1 MAEGKGGLGT
11 YLRLQLAYGLEFAI
25 WGCWSYAVGTFCSD
39 NNIAQGW
46 LYSAFALGALF
57 APVFG
62 PIADKKFAAQKVF
75 AFMQLICG
83 ASLFACHALAQKAA
97 ESGLAAKAVE
107 GAPVSPGIAWI
118 VMMFI
123 AGLMFMPSIPLL
135 NAILFKHIPN
145 KDKASLVFIF
155 GTIGWILVN
164 LAIGKDKTF
173 NFGNFYQLDGALAI
187 FLALYA
193 LTLPNTPPEGA
204 ASGGDPFGFKAFKL
218 FGKFQFFLFILCAT
232 LVGIFGSNYYFAF
245 VGQCF
250 PEKGVLNQFSELIFM
265 ALLAVAVAKCGLKWV
280 LTLGMVAWGVR
291 YLCFVS
297 GDDKLAL
304 VGILC
309 HGVAYAFLYTA
320 AYMYGDKVAPKEMK
334 ASVQALIA
342 FMLLGV
348 AQFLSGVAAD
358 KMLQNFPADQASAP
372 AVTAPAADVV
382 APEEEAAP
390 TEALFSFASV
400 AYAQDESIDQ
410 AVEGVKEAVA
420 DSAENVVENAAEA
433 VDAAQEAVADA
444 AEATQEAV
452 ADVVD
457 NASETVSDAVES
469 TQEAAADAVDAA
481 TETVS
486 DAVEA
491 TQEAA
496 ADVVDAAQ
504 ETVSEAVDST
514 QEAVADVVDD
524 ATEAVSDAVDATTE
538 AVSGAVD
545 SVTDALSDAAETV
558 TEAVAGDAEGA
569 ATETTEATAE
579 PAAKKSFIESLKTV
593 WSQEQWAKYDWTKI
607 WGIPAVFCLFW
618 AVVFALL
625 AKEPKAA
632 EDEE

>member
-25 WGCWSYAVGTFCSD
+25 WGCWSYAVGTFCSQ

-83 ASLFACHALAQKAA
+83 GALFACHALAQKAA

-135 NAILFKHIPN
+135 NAIVFKHIPDKN
-145 KDKASLVFIF
+145 KASLVFIF

-164 LAIGKDKTF
+164 LVIGKDRFF
-173 NFGNFYQLDGALAI
+173 NFGNFYMLDGGLAI
-187 FLALYA
+187 FLAIYA
-193 LTLPNTPPEGA
+193 LTLPNTPPAGA

-218 FGKFQFFLFILCAT
+218 FGKFQFFIFILCAT

-291 YLCFVS
+291 YLCFAS

-358 KMLQNFPADQASAP
+358 TMIEKFPAQASTP
-372 AVTAPAADVV
+372 AVTAPAENAPEVA

-390 TEALFSFASV
+390 AEAALFSFASV
-400 AYAQDESIDQ
+400 AYAQDESID
-410 AVEGVKEAVA
+410 
-420 DSAENVVENAAEA
+420 NV
-433 VDAAQEAVADA
+433 VDAAQDAVSDAADA
-444 AEATQEAV
+444 ATDAVSDTIDSAQDAVSDAVDTATDAV
-452 ADVVD
+452 SDTVDAAQDAISDAADAATDAVSDTVD
-457 NASETVSDAVES
+457 AAQDAISDAVDTATDAVSETVDATADAVSDAVES
-469 TQEAAADAVDAA
+469 A
-481 TETVS
+481 TDT
-486 DAVEA
+486 
-491 TQEAA
+491 
-496 ADVVDAAQ
+496 
-504 ETVSEAVDST
+504 
-514 QEAVADVVDD
+514 
-524 ATEAVSDAVDATTE
+524 VSDAVDAVKE
-538 AVSGAVD
+538 N
-545 SVTDALSDAAETV
+545 V
-558 TEAVAGDAEGA
+558 TESVSVEEGSAEATSGDVAT
-569 ATETTEATAE
+569 TETTSE
-579 PAAKKSFIESLKTV
+579 KKVSFIESLKTV
-593 WSQEQWAKYDWTKI
+593 WSQEQWAKYDWKKI

-625 AKEPKAA
+625 AREPKDA
-632 EDEE
+632 DEE